1 MGMGVVIVVLLIV
14 LAVVLIKKKDASM
27 PISFDLTTE
36 VFGQTVEEEADGLA
50 ADLCVGAGDTAL
62 DGVETQGDERAAL
75 FDIQNKT
82 LLFSKSLYEKSYPAS
97 ITKIMTALVAM
108 EHADMDE
115 VVTITA
121 SDVALSADSQVCGLA
136 EGDQIQMSELFHAL
150 LVYSANDAA
159 MAIAEFVGGDE
170 ASFVKMMND
179 KAKEIGM
186 TNSVFQNPSGLDET
200 TYNLSTARD
209 MALIMQYAM
218 NNPIFRE
225 ITRTETHKAT
235 TKNGMTYVWHNKHKL
250 VTGYYEYAI
259 GGKTGFTKQ
268 ARRTLVTSARK
279 DDMELVVVTLK
290 AGDDWNDHMNLF
302 NYGFDNYQIK
312 TIIEPG
318 EIQVSNQTLSDKLYV
333 EKMVNVIVKKDG
345 SEKVT
350 TNLSLYKKAKDNEVG
365 VLQVLING
373 EIQQEIPVYKAI
385 TPKVESQSWFDKLMN
400 WFTGAVSF

>member
-1 MGMGVVIVVLLIV
+1 MKKIKILLTIAIFVVLLANDSNGV
-14 LAVVLIKKKDASM
+14 SAM
-27 PISFDLTTE
+27 EISSQCGILMEQSTGR
-36 VFGQTVEEEADGLA
+36 V
-50 ADLCVGAGDTAL
+50 
-62 DGVETQGDERAAL
+62 
-75 FDIQNKT
+75 
-82 LLFSKSLYEKSYPAS
+82 LYEKCPDDQMYIAS
-97 ITKIMTALVAM
+97 ITKILTTIVAIENANLDEWVEISDNVTRQVGSALYLM
-108 EHADMDE
+108 
-115 VVTITA
+115 
-121 SDVALSADSQVCGLA
+121 L
-136 EGDQIQMSELFHAL
+136 GDQVKLIDL
-150 LVYSANDAA
+150 LYGLMLRSGNDAA

-225 ITRTETHKAT
+225 ITGTETHKAT

-318 EIQVSNQTLSDKLYV
+318 EIQVSNQTLSNKLYV